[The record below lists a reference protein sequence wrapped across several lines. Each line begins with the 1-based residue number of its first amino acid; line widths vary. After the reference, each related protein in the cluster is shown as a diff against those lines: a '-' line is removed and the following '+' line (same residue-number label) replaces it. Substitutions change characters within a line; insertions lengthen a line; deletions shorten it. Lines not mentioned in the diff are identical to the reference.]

1 MTLNDIQGYASLT
14 LALIAILAV
23 IFKIWKIPSK
33 VKYLEIT
40 VKENNKRIILVEK
53 AIIELNQIE
62 YMTRELYNHFLKKGL
77 ESK

>member
-1 MTLNDIQGYASLT
+1 MTLNDIQSYASLT
-14 LALIAILAV
+14 LAFIAILAV